1 MNLKIMNNRKI
12 TIKKENLLLTVIV
25 ILVFITG
32 LIVGKSL
39 QNDSGRF
46 LIREYSTNDEINYIA
61 IDTKE
66 GIVYETTSD
75 YILKID
81 LRTYKVE
88 KIKYP

>member
-1 MNLKIMNNRKI
+1 M
-12 TIKKENLLLTVIV
+12 KKENLLLTVIV

-32 LIVGKSL
+32 LTIGKSL
-39 QNDSGRF
+39 QNDSRRF
-46 LIREYSTNDEINYIA
+46 LIREYNINDEIEYIA

-81 LRTYKVE
+81 LRTCKVE